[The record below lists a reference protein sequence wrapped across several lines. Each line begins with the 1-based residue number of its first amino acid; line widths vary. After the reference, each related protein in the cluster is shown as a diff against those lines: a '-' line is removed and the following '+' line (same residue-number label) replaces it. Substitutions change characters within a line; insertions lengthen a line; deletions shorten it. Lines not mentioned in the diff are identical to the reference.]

1 MCALFFCL
9 LKLNGS
15 FTLFARMRYRISVFT
30 NANVYWFWNLIK
42 QLTLLLPLLLLLHT
56 THVFML
62 TLNFK
67 TRELV
72 STFQTLLLWKNTLI
86 WNRIRMKGER
96 FHWTFALNIS
106 FNHRHEFL
114 RAIIVLYS
122 IQSNFRLALCAFSNK
137 KQRAFWT
144 CPKLVQSLHLKS
156 TSHWA
161 VIIEMRAPQQHNSR
175 HPFPCMALCCNV
187 VFHFIKRMR
196 FLFNL
201 EFYNFVLL
209 NILIF
214 LRCVIF

>member
-1 MCALFFCL
+1 
-9 LKLNGS
+9 
-15 FTLFARMRYRISVFT
+15 MRYRISVFT

-42 QLTLLLPLLLLLHT
+42 LLTLLLLLLLLLHT

-86 WNRIRMKGER
+86 WSRIRMKGER

-106 FNHRHEFL
+106 FNHRHGFL

-137 KQRAFWT
+137 NQSVLNMSETGA
-144 CPKLVQSLHLKS
+144 KLTFEIDVTLSSNNRNES
-156 TSHWA
+156 TPA
-161 VIIEMRAPQQHNSR
+161 THNSR

-187 VFHFIKRMR
+187 VFHFIKWMR

-209 NILIF
+209 NISIF